1 MVKDE
6 DNNFMSIEDVD
17 TPDKR
22 ILTVFTVNWIE
33 LEILKILDK
42 SLEPVYKGEMITV
55 LRGKHKSISN
65 KPESSFYAIF
75 DKLEK
80 IEMIETNAIPGQG
93 YKTFLEITEKG
104 QIELRRALFWGIS
117 SIFEGMASQLIEV
130 LNVVCVKT
138 MGCLREMNFAVVS
151 PNNPEFLVPEMCNH
165 CVQAT
170 DEDTQSR
177 FNILLP
183 FAKDLVV
190 PYYQNIRSNPD
201 DIPLKNDLLDRV
213 MSVLSLGF
221 LEQKDSEN
229 YIKEVH
235 RILKP
240 GGKVAFFEL
249 IEFESYLWESL
260 KQLTFGFQIFI
271 PEKGSGEL
279 IQFLPDRLKAK
290 VVSVFGEE
298 NVKLIFLR
306 EIVCVLAIKQD

>member
-1 MVKDE
+1 MAKDE
-6 DNNFMSIEDVD
+6 DNNFMSVDVD
-17 TPDKR
+17 ASDKR

-55 LRGKHKSISN
+55 LRDKHNSIAN

-104 QIELRRALFWGIS
+104 QIELKRALFWGIS
-117 SIFEGMASQLIEV
+117 SIFEGMASQLIDV

-151 PNNPEFLVPEMCNH
+151 PNNPEFLVSEMCNN
-165 CVQAT
+165 CVQST

-201 DIPLKNDLLDRV
+201 DIPLKDDLLDRV
-213 MSVLSLGF
+213 MSVLALGF
-221 LEQKDSEN
+221 LEEKDSEN

-240 GGKVAFFEL
+240 GGKAAFFEL

-260 KQLTFGFQIFI
+260 KQLTSGFQIFI
-271 PEKGSGEL
+271 PKKGSGEL
-279 IQFLPDRLKAK
+279 IQFLPEQLKAK
-290 VVSVFGEE
+290 IVSVFGEE
-298 NVKLIFLR
+298 NVRLIFLR